1 MLISYVLT
9 MHVCLCPLV
18 SVMTLG
24 LCCHRV
30 DAWEE
35 TTMNKGS
42 AWHMLQAGNMS
53 CLPRKKRQGIMLSLC
68 YFASFCAFHS
78 LVISLSQETALV
90 LLSLHQV
97 IILLQVITESSYI
110 V

>member
-1 MLISYVLT
+1 

-35 TTMNKGS
+35 TTMKSSHAVTVVWVVRVGSTTSLTCRRAHSTVSDRTMVYAKYASSKKHQNKS
-42 AWHMLQAGNMS
+42 
-53 CLPRKKRQGIMLSLC
+53 K
-68 YFASFCAFHS
+68 
-78 LVISLSQETALV
+78 
-90 LLSLHQV
+90 
-97 IILLQVITESSYI
+97 
-110 V
+110 